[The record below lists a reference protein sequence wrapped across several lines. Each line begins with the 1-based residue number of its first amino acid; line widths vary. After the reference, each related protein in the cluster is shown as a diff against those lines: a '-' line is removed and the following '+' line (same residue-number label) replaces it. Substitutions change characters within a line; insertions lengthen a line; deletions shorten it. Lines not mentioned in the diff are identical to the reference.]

1 MCSFIGLANF
11 NKDISTLEN
20 INALKLVTKTSY
32 DEHLK
37 KKLYISKNT
46 ILGYKRINILEN
58 EYLKQPTSYKYNE
71 NIYSIIYNGHL
82 YNAKDIKET
91 LISLGYDFNKYTDE
105 ELILIAFIHYG
116 SEIFKKF
123 NGIFSFAIYNE
134 SKKELILVR
143 DHLGIKPLY
152 YTILDN
158 TLIFST
164 EIKDILEFPGFE
176 IKIDKQGICYL
187 ELVQLI
193 LLVLAFSKIFMK

>member
-1 MCSFIGLANF
+1 MVIC
-11 NKDISTLEN
+11 
-20 INALKLVTKTSY
+20 
-32 DEHLK
+32 
-37 KKLYISKNT
+37 
-46 ILGYKRINILEN
+46 
-58 EYLKQPTSYKYNE
+58 
-71 NIYSIIYNGHL
+71 
-82 YNAKDIKET
+82 IKET

-164 EIKDILEFPGFE
+164 ESTPNPPKSCRL
-176 IKIDKQGICYL
+176 
-187 ELVQLI
+187 LI
-193 LLVLAFSKIFMK
+193 SDGLCPKLTAVSSASTPIWIHNS